1 MNQRAES
8 GALGNSGTEQGLTHA
23 ELRRAPPAEIRR
35 AIRERRWEKI
45 THGLAPGYVHAN
57 LAIVPERYAFDFM
70 RFCFRNPKPCPLIDV
85 TDPGDPEPR
94 RAAPGADIRTDLGKY
109 KVYRDG
115 KYTAEV
121 PHLKD
126 LWRKDH
132 VAFVLGC
139 SLSFDEALLDA
150 GIPMQHLSAEG
161 GRVPVY
167 ISNIKCKP
175 AGVFRGPMVIS
186 MRPIRNDLVVKAVEV
201 TSRYPIAH
209 GAPVHIGDPAQVG
222 IKNLAKPDW
231 SVYTPLK
238 PDETP
243 VYWACG
249 VTPQS
254 IAMAAGIPEMIT
266 HAAGTMFITDL
277 RLNAASIIS

>member
-1 MNQRAES
+1 MNQRADAGQLQAGEI
-8 GALGNSGTEQGLTHA
+8 AYTEFRQRH
-23 ELRRAPPAEIRR
+23 PSEIRR
-35 AIRERRWEKI
+35 AIREGRWSRV

-57 LAIVPERYAFDFM
+57 LAILPERYAFDFM

-109 KVYRDG
+109 KVYKDG
-115 KYTAEV
+115 KYTGEV

-126 LWRKDH
+126 VWRKDH

-139 SLSFDEALLDA
+139 SASFDDAMLDA
-150 GIPMQHLSAEG
+150 GIPMQHLEQEG
-161 GRVPVY
+161 GRIPVY
-167 ISNIKCKP
+167 ISNIPCQP
-175 AGVFRGPMVIS
+175 AGIFQGPMVIS
-186 MRPIRNDLVVKAVEV
+186 MRPIRQDLVVKAVEV

-209 GAPVHIGDPAQVG
+209 GAPVHIGDPAKVG
-222 IKNLAKPDW
+222 IADLAKPQW

-238 PDETP
+238 DNEVP

-254 IAMAAGIPEMIT
+254 IAMAAGIPEMYT
-266 HAAGTMFITDL
+266 HAAGWMFITDL
-277 RLNAASIIS
+277 RLNASSIISG

>member
-1 MNQRAES
+1 MNQRADAGQLKPGDLS
-8 GALGNSGTEQGLTHA
+8 YGDFRHWHPS
-23 ELRRAPPAEIRR
+23 EIRK
-35 AIRERRWEKI
+35 AIREGRWSRV

-57 LAIVPERYAFDFM
+57 LAILPERYAFDFM

-115 KYTAEV
+115 KYTGEV

-126 LWRKDH
+126 VWRKDH

-139 SLSFDEALLDA
+139 SASFDDAMLDA
-150 GIPMQHLSAEG
+150 GIPMQHLEQEG
-161 GRVPVY
+161 GRIPVY
-167 ISNIKCKP
+167 ISNIPCQP
-175 AGVFRGPMVIS
+175 AGIFQGPMVIS
-186 MRPIRNDLVVKAVEV
+186 MRPIRQDLVVKAVEV

-209 GAPVHIGDPAQVG
+209 GAPVHIGDPAKVG
-222 IKNLAKPDW
+222 IADLAKPQW

-238 PDETP
+238 DNEVP

-254 IAMAAGIPEMIT
+254 IAMAAGIPEMYT
-266 HAAGTMFITDL
+266 HAAGWMFITDL
-277 RLNAASIIS
+277 RLNAASIISG

>member
-1 MNQRAES
+1 MNQRADA
-8 GALGNSGTEQGLTHA
+8 GKLT
-23 ELRRAPPAEIRR
+23 PPGEIAYGDFRQWHPSEIRK
-35 AIRERRWEKI
+35 AIREGRWNRV

-57 LAIVPERYAFDFM
+57 LAILPERYAFDFM

-109 KVYRDG
+109 KVYKDG
-115 KYTAEV
+115 KYTGEV
-121 PHLKD
+121 AHLKD
-126 LWRKDH
+126 VWRKDH

-139 SLSFDEALLDA
+139 SASFDDAMLDA
-150 GIPMQHLSAEG
+150 GIPMQHLEQEG
-161 GRVPVY
+161 GRIPVY
-167 ISNIKCKP
+167 ISNIPCQP
-175 AGVFRGPMVIS
+175 AGIFQGPMVIS
-186 MRPIRNDLVVKAVEV
+186 MRPIRQDLVVKAVEV

-209 GAPVHIGDPAQVG
+209 GAPVHIGDPAKVG
-222 IKNLAKPDW
+222 IADLAKPQW

-238 PDETP
+238 DNEVP

-254 IAMAAGIPEMIT
+254 IAMAAGIPEMYT
-266 HAAGTMFITDL
+266 HAAGWMFITDL
-277 RLNAASIIS
+277 RLNASSIISG

>member
-1 MNQRAES
+1 MNQRAE
-8 GALGNSGTEQGLTHA
+8 AGNFRQPGELAHA
-23 ELRRAPPAEIRR
+23 DFRHWPPSEIRR
-35 AIRERRWEKI
+35 AIREGRWQRV
-45 THGLAPGYVHAN
+45 THGLAPGAVHAN
-57 LAIVPERYAFDFM
+57 LAILPERYAFDFM

-94 RAAPGADIRTDLGKY
+94 RCAPGADLRTDLGKY
-109 KVYRDG
+109 KLYKDG
-115 KYTAEV
+115 KFAGEV

-139 SLSFDEALLDA
+139 SLSFDEALVDA
-150 GIPMQHLSAEG
+150 GIPMQHLAQEG

-167 ISNIKCKP
+167 VSNIECVP
-175 AGVFRGPMVIS
+175 AGPFRGPMVIS
-186 MRPIRNDLVVKAVEV
+186 MRPIHRDFVVKAVEV

-222 IKNLAKPDW
+222 IKDLARPDW

-238 PDETP
+238 PDEVP

-254 IAMAAGIPEMIT
+254 IAMAAGIPEMFT
-266 HAAGTMFITDL
+266 HAAGWMFITDL

>member
-1 MNQRAES
+1 MNQRAD
-8 GALGNSGTEQGLTHA
+8 AGT
-23 ELRRAPPAEIRR
+23 LRPGDLSYGDFRHWHPSEIRR
-35 AIRERRWEKI
+35 AIREGRWSRV

-57 LAIVPERYAFDFM
+57 LAILPERYAFDFM

-109 KVYRDG
+109 KVYKDG
-115 KYTAEV
+115 KYTGEV

-126 LWRKDH
+126 VWRKDH

-139 SLSFDEALLDA
+139 SASFDDAMLDA
-150 GIPMQHLSAEG
+150 GIPMQHLEQEG
-161 GRVPVY
+161 GRIPVY
-167 ISNIKCKP
+167 ISNIPCQP
-175 AGVFRGPMVIS
+175 AGIFQGPMVIS
-186 MRPIRNDLVVKAVEV
+186 MRPIRQDLVVKAVEV

-209 GAPVHIGDPAQVG
+209 GAPVHIGDPAKVG
-222 IKNLAKPDW
+222 IADLAKPQW

-238 PDETP
+238 DNEVP

-254 IAMAAGIPEMIT
+254 IAMAAGIPEMYT
-266 HAAGTMFITDL
+266 HAAGWMFITDL
-277 RLNAASIIS
+277 RLNASSIISG